1 MKKDIKQNNQDLIM
15 SSSFQPAKGTKDI
28 GPEEMRRLLFVFD
41 TCRKVFEK
49 YGFAPLE
56 TPAFENFELLAAKG
70 GEGVKDEIYYFKDK
84 GGRELGLRFD
94 MTVGMARFI
103 ANNPN
108 IQKPFKRY
116 AFGKV
121 WRYDNPQAMRWREFY
136 QLDIDTIGSPQV
148 ETDVECLACFCECL
162 DELGIKG
169 YYIRVNNRNLLKSFL
184 ASKGVPEKSLDSWF
198 RIIDK
203 LDKIGKGGVEKELL
217 EKGFDKKTV
226 KDVLDNLEKVSEN
239 YEKLKSMEGY
249 QELARLTELAKSYN
263 ISEKLKFD
271 ISLVRGLE
279 YYTGLVF
286 EIGIRD
292 VRMSLGGGG
301 RYDKM
306 IKSFGGPDLP
316 ATGISFGLS
325 RLIQYMEENSLF
337 ILPKNIVKVFV
348 ANVDEKSKYYAMEVA
363 QKLRKAGIATETDLL
378 GKKLGKQLE
387 YASSGGIPFV
397 AIIGGDEIRQ
407 KSVKLRNMK
416 TGKEEMVRIGKL
428 SNILEKN

>member
-1 MKKDIKQNNQDLIM
+1 MTD
-15 SSSFQPAKGTKDI
+15 FQPAKGTRDI
-28 GPEEMRRLLFVFD
+28 PPEEMRRLLFVFD

-70 GEGVKDEIYYFKDK
+70 GEGVKDEIYFFKDK
-84 GGRELGLRFD
+84 GGRDLGLRFD
-94 MTVGMARFI
+94 MTVGLARFI

-108 IQKPFKRY
+108 MQKPFKRY

-136 QLDIDTIGSPQV
+136 QIDIDTIGSPQV
-148 ETDVECLACFCECL
+148 EADAECLACFCDCL
-162 DELGIKG
+162 DALGIKD
-169 YYIRVNNRNLLKSFL
+169 YYIRVNNRNLLKAFL
-184 ASKGVPEKSLDSWF
+184 ASKGILEKNLDEWF

-203 LDKIGKGGVEKELL
+203 LDKIGKDGVEKELM
-217 EKGFDKKTV
+217 EKGFDKKIV
-226 KDVLDNLEKVSEN
+226 KSVLDNLEKVSDN
-239 YEKLKSMEGY
+239 YGKLKNLEGY
-249 QELARLTELAKSYN
+249 REISRLMELAESYD
-263 ISEKLKFD
+263 ISEKIKFD

-292 VRMSLGGGG
+292 VKVSLGGGG
-301 RYDKM
+301 RYDRM

-325 RLIQYMEENSLF
+325 RLIQYMEEKKLF
-337 ILPKNIVKVFV
+337 SIPKSVVKVFI
-348 ANVDEKSKYYAMEVA
+348 ANVDENSKNYATEVA
-363 QKLRKAGIATETDLL
+363 QKLRKNGITSETDLM
-378 GKKLGKQLE
+378 GKRLGKQLE
-387 YASSGGIPFV
+387 YASSAGIPFV
-397 AIIGGDEIRQ
+397 AIIGEDEIRQ

-416 TGKEEMVRIGKL
+416 TGKEEMVRT
-428 SNILEKN
+428 EKISGVLKEKQAANLDFIEG

>member
-1 MKKDIKQNNQDLIM
+1 MTD
-15 SSSFQPAKGTKDI
+15 FQPAKGTRDI
-28 GPEEMRRLLFVFD
+28 PPEEMRRLLFVFD
-41 TCRKVFEK
+41 KCRKAFEK

-56 TPAFENFELLAAKG
+56 TPAFESFELLAAKS

-94 MTVGMARFI
+94 MTVGLARFI

-121 WRYDNPQAMRWREFY
+121 WRYENPQAMRWREFY
-136 QLDIDTIGSPQV
+136 QLDVDTIGSPQV
-148 ETDVECLACFCECL
+148 EADAECIACFCECL
-162 DELGIKG
+162 DALGIKN
-169 YYIRVNNRNLLKSFL
+169 YYIRVNNRNLLKAFL
-184 ASKGVPEKSLDSWF
+184 ASKGVPEKNMDDWF

-203 LDKIGKGGVEKELL
+203 LDKIGKEGVEKELL
-217 EKGFDKKTV
+217 EKGFDKKIV

-239 YEKLKSMEGY
+239 PEKLKNMEGC
-249 QELARLTELAKSYN
+249 QELARLTELAKSYG

-286 EIGIRD
+286 EIGIKD
-292 VRMSLGGGG
+292 VKVSLGGGG

-306 IKSFGGPDLP
+306 IKAFGGPDLP

-325 RLIQYMEENSLF
+325 RLIQYMEEKNLF
-337 ILPKNIVKVFV
+337 NIPKNIVKVFI
-348 ANVDEKSKYYAMEVA
+348 ANVDENSKSYAIEVA
-363 QKLRKAGIATETDLL
+363 QKLRSSGIAAETDMM

-387 YASSGGIPFV
+387 YAAAAGIPFV
-397 AIIGGDEIRQ
+397 AIVGADEIKQ
-407 KSVKLRNMK
+407 KSAKLRNMK
-416 TGKEEMVRIGKL
+416 TGKEEMVKVERL
-428 SNILEKN
+428 AEFLRENE

>member
-1 MKKDIKQNNQDLIM
+1 MKKNIRQGNQDFNM
-15 SSSFQPAKGTKDI
+15 TEFQPAKGTRDI
-28 GPEEMRRLLFVFD
+28 APEEMRKLLFVFD
-41 TCRKVFEK
+41 ACRKVFEK

-70 GEGVKDEIYYFKDK
+70 GEGVKDEIYFFRDK
-84 GGRELGLRFD
+84 GGRDLGLRFD
-94 MTVGMARFI
+94 LTVGLARFV

-108 IQKPFKRY
+108 MQKPFKRY

-148 ETDVECLACFCECL
+148 EADVECLACFCECL
-162 DELGIKG
+162 DKLGIKN
-169 YYIRVNNRNLLKSFL
+169 YYIRVNNRNLLKTFL
-184 ASKGVPEKSLDSWF
+184 ISKGAQEKNLDDWF

-203 LDKIGKGGVEKELL
+203 LDKIGKEGVEKELA
-217 EKGFDKKTV
+217 EKGFDKKIA
-226 KDVLDNLEKVSEN
+226 KDVVSNLEKVSE
-239 YEKLKSMEGY
+239 EFGKLKNMEGY
-249 QELARLTELAKSYN
+249 DEIIRMMELSKIYN
-263 ISEKLKFD
+263 ISNKLKFD

-286 EIGIRD
+286 EVATRD
-292 VRMSLGGGG
+292 LKLSLGGGG
-301 RYDKM
+301 RYDRM

-325 RLIQYMEENSLF
+325 RLIQYMDEKNLF
-337 ILPKNIVKVFV
+337 VLPAAKKVFV
-348 ANVDEKSKYYAMEVA
+348 ANVDETSKSYAIGVA
-363 QKLRKAGIATETDLL
+363 QKMRSAGIAVETDSM

-387 YASSGGIPFV
+387 YASAAGIPFV
-397 AIIGGDEIRQ
+397 AIAGESEIKL

-416 TGKEEMVRIGKL
+416 TGKEEMVKIEKL
-428 SNILEKN
+428 PEMMKEK

>member
-1 MKKDIKQNNQDLIM
+1 MTD
-15 SSSFQPAKGTKDI
+15 FQPAKGTKDI
-28 GPEEMRRLLFVFD
+28 APDEMRRLLFMFD

-49 YGFAPLE
+49 YGFVPLE
-56 TPAFENFELLAAKG
+56 TPAFESFELLAAKG
-70 GEGVKDEIYYFKDK
+70 GEGVKDEIYFFKDK

-94 MTVGMARFI
+94 MTVGLARFI

-136 QLDIDTIGSPQV
+136 QLDIDTIGSSQI
-148 ETDVECLACFCECL
+148 EADIECLACFCECL
-162 DELGIKG
+162 DALGIKD
-169 YYIRVNNRNLLKSFL
+169 YYIRVNNRNLLRAFL
-184 ASKGVPEKSLDSWF
+184 VSKGVPEKSLDDWF

-203 LDKIGKGGVEKELL
+203 LDKIGKEGVEKELL

-226 KDVLDNLEKVSEN
+226 KNILGNLEKVSKN
-239 YEKLKSMEGY
+239 PEKLKNMEGY
-249 QELARLTELAKSYN
+249 QELARLKELAKSYD
-263 ISEKLKFD
+263 ISKKIKFD

-286 EIGIRD
+286 EIGIKD
-292 VRMSLGGGG
+292 VKISLAGGG

-316 ATGISFGLS
+316 ATGFSFGLS

-337 ILPKNIVKVFV
+337 NLPKSIVKVFI
-348 ANVDEKSKYYAMEVA
+348 ANVDESSKKYALDVA
-363 QKLRKAGIATETDLL
+363 QRLRKAGTASETDLM

-387 YASSGGIPFV
+387 YASSAGIPFV
-397 AIIGGDEIRQ
+397 AIIGGDEIKQ

-416 TGKEEMVRIGKL
+416 TGKEEMVKVEKL
-428 SNILEKN
+428 AKMLI

>member
-1 MKKDIKQNNQDLIM
+1 MTD
-15 SSSFQPAKGTKDI
+15 FQPAKGTKDVA
-28 GPEEMRRLLFVFD
+28 PEEMRRLLFVFD

-70 GEGVKDEIYYFKDK
+70 GEGVKNEIYYFKDK

-94 MTVGMARFI
+94 LTVGMARFI

-136 QLDIDTIGSPQV
+136 QLDIDVVGSPQI
-148 ETDVECLACFCECL
+148 DADAECLACFCECL
-162 DELGIKG
+162 DALGVKD

-184 ASKGVPEKSLDSWF
+184 ASKDVPEKNMDDWF
-198 RIIDK
+198 RTIDK
-203 LDKIGKGGVEKELL
+203 LDKIGKEGVEKELL
-217 EKGFDKKTV
+217 EKGCNKKTV
-226 KDVLDNLEKVSEN
+226 KDVIDSFESKMEKFS
-239 YEKLKSMEGY
+239 KTEGY
-249 QELARLTELAKSYN
+249 KKLLQLTELAKSYD
-263 ISEKLKFD
+263 ISEKIKFD
-271 ISLVRGLE
+271 LSLIRGLE

-286 EIGIRD
+286 EIGIEG
-292 VRMSLGGGG
+292 VKVSLGGGG

-306 IKSFGGPDLP
+306 IKAFGGPDLP

-325 RLIQYMEENSLF
+325 RLIQYMEEKNLF
-337 ILPKNIVKVFV
+337 SLPKNIVKVFM
-348 ANVDEKSKYYAMEVA
+348 ANVDEASKKYATEVA
-363 QKLRKAGIATETDLL
+363 QKLRNAGIAAETDLM

-387 YASSGGIPFV
+387 YASSAGIPFV
-397 AIIGGDEIRQ
+397 TIIGGDEIKQ

-416 TGKEEMVRIGKL
+416 TGKEEMVKIEKL
-428 SNILEKN
+428 ANMLK

>member
-1 MKKDIKQNNQDLIM
+1 MTD
-15 SSSFQPAKGTKDI
+15 FQPAKGTRDI
-28 GPEEMRRLLFVFD
+28 PPEEMRRLLFVFD

-70 GEGVKDEIYYFKDK
+70 GEGVKEEIYYFKDK

-94 MTVGMARFI
+94 MTVGLARFI

-136 QLDIDTIGSPQV
+136 QLDIDTIGSPQI
-148 ETDVECLACFCECL
+148 EADAECLACFCECL
-162 DELGIKG
+162 DALGING
-169 YYIRVNNRNLLKSFL
+169 YYIRVNNRNLLKAFL
-184 ASKGVPEKSLDSWF
+184 VSKDVSEKSLDDWF
-198 RIIDK
+198 KVIDK
-203 LDKIGKGGVEKELL
+203 LDKIGKDGVEKELF

-226 KDVLDNLEKVSEN
+226 KNVLDNLEKVSEN
-239 YEKLKSMEGY
+239 PEKLKNMEGY
-249 QELARLTELAKSYN
+249 QELARLTELSKSYG
-263 ISEKLKFD
+263 ISDKLKFD

-286 EIGIRD
+286 EIAIKD
-292 VRMSLGGGG
+292 VKISLGGGG

-325 RLIQYMEENSLF
+325 RLIQHMEEKNLF
-337 ILPKNIVKVFV
+337 NLPKNIAKVFI
-348 ANVDEKSKYYAMEVA
+348 ANVDESSKKYATEVA
-363 QKLRKAGIATETDLL
+363 QKLRSAGIAAETDLV
-378 GKKLGKQLE
+378 GKQLGKQLE
-387 YASSGGIPFV
+387 YASSAGIPFV

-407 KSVKLRNMK
+407 KSAKLRNMK
-416 TGKEEMVRIGKL
+416 TGKEEMIKTEKL
-428 SNILEKN
+428 TKVLKEK